1 MQKSVDELFINKVD
15 INEYQSFKRLVFD
28 THHKI
33 KNDIEE
39 YILRDPEA
47 AGIVHYVKYNISHDN
62 LTIVVLIG

>member
-1 MQKSVDELFINKVD
+1 MQKCTDELFDNKVD
-15 INEYQSFKRLVFD
+15 LNEYQSFKRLMFD

-47 AGIVHYVKYNISHDN
+47 AGIVHYVKYDISND
-62 LTIVVLIG
+62 I